1 MTQPGRVTDMR
12 GMTLIDRDGQRIGKI
27 DDLYVD
33 DEDGQ
38 LEWALVHTG
47 LFGVK
52 KSFVPLRGATR
63 RDGDVQVPVT
73 KAQVKDAPRIAA
85 DGELSLEEEDRL
97 YDHYGFTS
105 AAGGAPPSTTENQEA
120 MPQSAEVAASGSPDD
135 AMTRSEEELQVGTG
149 TQIRERGRARL
160 RKYVVTEQ
168 QQVTVPVRR
177 EEAWVEHEPIDETN
191 LDEAVR
197 GPQIRESEHEVV
209 LHEETPVIDKTVTP
223 KERVRLTTET
233 RQDEQTVTGDVRKEH
248 IEAHDDSSGRDYG
261 QRP

>member
-1 MTQPGRVTDMR
+1 MTQPGRVAEMR
-12 GMTLIDRDGQRIGKI
+12 GMILIDRDGQRIGKI
-27 DDLYVD
+27 EDLYVD
-33 DEDGQ
+33 DEAGQ

-85 DGELSLEEEDRL
+85 DGELSAEEEDRL

-105 AAGGAPPSTTENQEA
+105 GAEGAPPSTTENREA
-120 MPQSAEVAASGSPDD
+120 MPQSTEVAASGSTDD
-135 AMTRSEEELQVGTG
+135 AMTRSEEELWVG
-149 TQIRERGRARL
+149 TQIRERSRARL

-209 LHEETPVIDKTVTP
+209 LHEEIPVIEKTVTP

-233 RQDEQTVTGDVRKEH
+233 RQNEQTVTGDVRKER
-248 IEAHDDSSGRDYG
+248 IEAQDDGSGRDYD
-261 QRP
+261 QLR

>member
-1 MTQPGRVTDMR
+1 MTQPGRVAEMR

-27 DDLYVD
+27 EDLYVD

-63 RDGDVQVPVT
+63 QDGDVQVPVT
-73 KAQVKDAPRIAA
+73 KEQVKDAPRIGV
-85 DGELSLEEEDRL
+85 DSELSGEEEGRL
-97 YDHYGFTS
+97 YEHYGFS
-105 AAGGAPPSTTENQEA
+105 FAAGGAPTSTTADQAA
-120 MPQSAEVAASGSPDD
+120 MPQPATGTTAGSADD
-135 AMTRSEEELQVGTG
+135 AMTRSEEELEAG

-191 LDEAVR
+191 SDRALR

-209 LHEETPVIDKTVTP
+209 LHEETPVIDKVVTP
-223 KERVRLTTET
+223 QERVRLTTET
-233 RQDEQTVTGDVRKEH
+233 HQDEQTVTGDVRKEH
-248 IEAHDDSSGRDYG
+248 IEAQYDGSDRDYG
-261 QRP
+261 RRR

>member
-1 MTQPGRVTDMR
+1 MTQPGRVADMR
-12 GMTLIDRDGQRIGKI
+12 GMTMIDRDGQRIGKI
-27 DDLYVD
+27 DDLYID

-52 KSFVPLRGATR
+52 KSFVPLRGATQQ
-63 RDGDVQVPVT
+63 DGDVQVPVT
-73 KAQVKDAPRIAA
+73 KEQVKDAPRIAA

-97 YDHYGFTS
+97 YGHYGFTS
-105 AAGGAPPSTTENQEA
+105 AAGGAPTSATANEAA
-120 MPQSAEVAASGSPDD
+120 MPQPTAGNVSDSSDD
-135 AMTRSEEELQVGTG
+135 AMTRSEEELQVGTQ
-149 TQIRERGRARL
+149 TRERGRVRL

-191 LDEAVR
+191 SERALR

-233 RQDEQTVTGDVRKEH
+233 HQEEQTVSGDVRKEYIDAEH
-248 IEAHDDSSGRDYG
+248 EGSARDYG
-261 QRP
+261 QQR

>member
-1 MTQPGRVTDMR
+1 MTQPGRVAEMR

-27 DDLYVD
+27 EDLYVD

-63 RDGDVQVPVT
+63 QGGDVQVPVT
-73 KAQVKDAPRIAA
+73 KEQVKDAPRIAA
-85 DGELSLEEEDRL
+85 DSELSSHEEDRL
-97 YDHYGFTS
+97 YDHYGFT
-105 AAGGAPPSTTENQEA
+105 AAGAAPTSTTANQAA
-120 MPQSAEVAASGSPDD
+120 MPEPEPATGTAPGSTDD
-135 AMTRSEEELQVGTG
+135 AMTRSEEELQVGTQ
-149 TQIRERGRARL
+149 TRERGRVRL

-191 LDEAVR
+191 RDRALR

-233 RQDEQTVTGDVRKEH
+233 HQDEQTVSGDVRKEYIDAEH
-248 IEAHDDSSGRDYG
+248 EGSVRDYG
-261 QRP
+261 QHR

>member
-1 MTQPGRVTDMR
+1 MTQPGRVDEMR
-12 GMTLIDRDGQRIGKI
+12 GMTMIDRDGQRIGKI

-63 RDGDVQVPVT
+63 GDGDVQVPVT
-73 KAQVKDAPRIAA
+73 KAQVKDAPEIAA
-85 DGELSLEEEDRL
+85 DSELSAEEEDRL
-97 YDHYGFTS
+97 YDHYGLTSS
-105 AAGGAPPSTTENQEA
+105 AAVGAPTGTADSRAAT
-120 MPQSAEVAASGSPDD
+120 PQSAQLGGSGSPDD
-135 AMTRSEEELQVGTG
+135 AMTRSEEELRVGTQ
-149 TQIRERGRARL
+149 TRERGRVRL

-168 QQVTVPVRR
+168 QQITVPVRR
-177 EEAWVEHEPIDETN
+177 EEAWVEHEPIDQTN
-191 LDEAVR
+191 RDRALQ

-233 RQDEQTVTGDVRKEH
+233 RQEEQTVSGDVRKER
-248 IEAHDDSSGRDYG
+248 IEAQDDESGRDYG
-261 QRP
+261 QPR